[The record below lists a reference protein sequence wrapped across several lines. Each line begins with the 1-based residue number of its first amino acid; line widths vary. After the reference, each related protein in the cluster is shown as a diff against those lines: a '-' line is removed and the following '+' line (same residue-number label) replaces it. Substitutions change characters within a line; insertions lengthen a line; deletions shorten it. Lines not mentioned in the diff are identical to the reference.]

1 MARERKVSYLYG
13 ELFEQKLFSEMI
25 FPKKA
30 AYDYR
35 VLKGKKMKE
44 FIHCLLGYFNNV

>member
-1 MARERKVSYLYG
+1 MARDRKVSYLYG
-13 ELFEQKLFSEMI
+13 QLFEQKLFS
-25 FPKKA
+25 KA

-35 VLKGKKMKE
+35 VFEGKKMKE

>member
-1 MARERKVSYLYG
+1 MARDRKVSYLY
-13 ELFEQKLFSEMI
+13 EQLFEQKLFSEMI

-35 VLKGKKMKE
+35 VLKGKKNE
-44 FIHCLLGYFNNV
+44 GIYPLPPWIF